1 MLYLSQILNTK
12 VLDSADKKVGK
23 LVDIL
28 IPAENG
34 LYPQLNYILIKN
46 RKGEEFY
53 LSFDKVENFS
63 SGVINLKTQIER
75 LEKITETPGQ
85 LFLTRDVL
93 DQQIVDMEGARVV
106 RVNDL
111 KIGVFNDKMSVL
123 GIDISFRGILRA
135 LGVEFFD
142 IFDFFKVELIDWRNI
157 QPVNGHLKLDTVA
170 KKLNKLHPADLANIV
185 EDLGVKQASNLVK
198 SLDKEAAAKV
208 FEEIEPNL
216 QQTMVRY
223 LDADSAIKIVQ
234 EMPDDELVD
243 LVKSLPKPEAIKIL
257 SHLQKTELSAVQ
269 NLLRYS
275 DDTAGG
281 LMTTVFVSARPEWTA
296 EKMITEIK
304 NLSDDVRIL
313 LYIYVTKENGEY
325 CGSVSLRRLITAD
338 KNTLLQDIM
347 KPYNDLAV
355 LYLSQDI
362 NEVIDV
368 MTKYN
373 LYTAAVLDDNKKIL
387 GIVTIDDV
395 MRHLKPNA

>member
-1 MLYLSQILNTK
+1 
-12 VLDSADKKVGK
+12 
-23 LVDIL
+23 
-28 IPAENG
+28 
-34 LYPQLNYILIKN
+34 
-46 RKGEEFY
+46 
-53 LSFDKVENFS
+53 
-63 SGVINLKTQIER
+63 
-75 LEKITETPGQ
+75 
-85 LFLTRDVL
+85 
-93 DQQIVDMEGARVV
+93 
-106 RVNDL
+106 
-111 KIGVFNDKMSVL
+111 
-123 GIDISFRGILRA
+123 
-135 LGVEFFD
+135 
-142 IFDFFKVELIDWRNI
+142 
-157 QPVNGHLKLDTVA
+157 
-170 KKLNKLHPADLANIV
+170 
-185 EDLGVKQASNLVK
+185 
-198 SLDKEAAAKV
+198 
-208 FEEIEPNL
+208 
-216 QQTMVRY
+216 
-223 LDADSAIKIVQ
+223 
-234 EMPDDELVD
+234 
-243 LVKSLPKPEAIKIL
+243 
-257 SHLQKTELSAVQ
+257 VQ